1 MQAKFYYIGEIRG
14 TQEEY
19 LGIDSDASWRDWVV
33 AIIAMGE
40 NPAGRGIS
48 EFTTE
53 VTFFLNKRLSTKS
66 FW

>member
-53 VTFFLNKRLSTKS
+53 VAFF
-66 FW
+66 